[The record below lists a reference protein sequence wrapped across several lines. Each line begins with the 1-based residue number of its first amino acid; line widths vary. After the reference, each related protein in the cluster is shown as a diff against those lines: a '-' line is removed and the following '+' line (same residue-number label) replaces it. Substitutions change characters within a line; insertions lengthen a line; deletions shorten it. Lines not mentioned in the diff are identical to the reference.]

1 MNWYVWGFLSEE
13 PAPPYSRKQGLVN
26 AFTSKCV
33 PSIYQISHS
42 FSLANSSHFY
52 NHIVKQVNSR
62 YFRCKMVV
70 NWWKNTPVLEFS
82 MFLET
87 DVMYKYWGTFKTCLR
102 SLHLSVWKLLHIT
115 RWRVVLSASTKAAI
129 PSLSGLVTV
138 LASRQGEASLHIP
151 PQSATR
157 LAHMVWS
164 RYDAHEFGHMLSS
177 HQTGFRAWWK
187 WHIWH

>member
-52 NHIVKQVNSR
+52 NHIVKRVSSR
-62 YFRCKMVV
+62 NFRCKMVV

-82 MFLET
+82 VFLET

-129 PSLSGLVTV
+129 PSLSGLND
-138 LASRQGEASLHIP
+138 
-151 PQSATR
+151 SACLTAGR
-157 LAHMVWS
+157 GLLAHPSSECNKTCTYGMEQVWRS
-164 RYDAHEFGHMLSS
+164 WIWPYAIQSS
-177 HQTGFRAWWK
+177 NRL
-187 WHIWH
+187 